1 MKGGKKKMEY
11 TLCCTGNCPKVINKE
26 DFVEIGEKD
35 NLVQLKKE
43 EWNMLVES
51 IQKGKLKKI

>member
-1 MKGGKKKMEY
+1 MEY
-11 TLCCTGNCPKVINKE
+11 NLCCSGNCPKVINKE

-35 NLVQLKKE
+35 NLVRLKKD

>member
-1 MKGGKKKMEY
+1 MEY
-11 TLCCTGNCPKVINKE
+11 TLCCGEGCPKVITK
-26 DFVEIGEKD
+26 DDKVEIGEKD
-35 NLVQLKKE
+35 NLVRLKKD

>member
-1 MKGGKKKMEY
+1 MEY
-11 TLCCTGNCPKVINKE
+11 KLCCSGNCPKVITKE
-26 DFVEIGEKD
+26 DKVEIGEEN
-35 NLVQLKKE
+35 NLVKLKKE